1 MKKFETQMKLY
12 VLDSRKARVEW
23 KTIVYNFKQK
33 FGIDPPS
40 IRAMQKWEALLDRT
54 VLTAELMKDLDKK
67 LPQIEKDSQLE
78 IAQNLIPIL
87 WKAQEEGQNS
97 SDRGWIW
104 FFGIIEGQLGKDRF
118 KRLINEYFSESEKR
132 SSTETKEV
140 KNDQ

>member
-1 MKKFETQMKLY
+1 
-12 VLDSRKARVEW
+12 
-23 KTIVYNFKQK
+23 
-33 FGIDPPS
+33 
-40 IRAMQKWEALLDRT
+40 
-54 VLTAELMKDLDKK
+54 MKDLNKK

-118 KRLINEYFSESEKR
+118 KRLINEYFSEPEKS
-132 SSTETKEV
+132 SSTETKEA
-140 KNDQ
+140 KNDE